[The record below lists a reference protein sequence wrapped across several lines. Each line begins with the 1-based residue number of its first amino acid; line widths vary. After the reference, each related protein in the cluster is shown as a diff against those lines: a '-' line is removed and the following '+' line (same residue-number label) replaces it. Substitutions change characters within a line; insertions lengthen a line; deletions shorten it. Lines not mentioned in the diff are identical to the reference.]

1 MAADTL
7 YKAVLLEHF
16 HHPRN
21 KGSLQDADLVRR
33 GSNPRCGDDIEVGL
47 FMQGDRLERV
57 KFRGRGCS
65 LCIASASL
73 MTEAVRGHHRGEARS
88 LCERIQLWFAQEK
101 DDADGAEL
109 PPDLEA
115 LLAVRDYPARRRCV
129 LLSWQALSDA
139 LAAL

>member
-1 MAADTL
+1 MAGTL

-16 HHPRN
+16 HQPRN
-21 KGSLQDADLVRR
+21 KGGLQGADVVRR

-47 FMQGDRLERV
+47 FVQGDRLERV

-65 LCIASASL
+65 VCIASASL
-73 MTEAVRGHHRGEARS
+73 MTEAVRGRRREEARS
-88 LCERIQLWFAQEK
+88 LCERMQVWFGQK
-101 DDADGAEL
+101 MDGADVAEP

-115 LLAVRDYPARRRCV
+115 LAAVRDYPARSRCV